1 VKEAVIASGG
11 RSDAQV
17 PGAFLDIVRRLPVYS
32 ARFAWRA
39 ATGVPASRADDAAR
53 FGCPSAVKPA
63 LRIGLSLL
71 LTVVCIVFFAR
82 GFDFREAV
90 RSLRAASPSLI
101 AASLFVNLAAY
112 LIRAWRW
119 RVLMS
124 PVKKGVGMYNLTS
137 TMLIGFM
144 ISFIVPFR
152 VGEVARP
159 VLLARRERVSTT
171 ATLATVA
178 LERLFD
184 VMTVMGLLLVFVLTA
199 RGSALVSSSANGAV
213 EHQASVFLRRA
224 IVATGALVAIALPLV
239 LVLVLFPNFVM
250 TITKRLHGRRHGAA
264 ARVTEIVEKLI
275 AGLGVMRSKN
285 QLAQCIALSFLM
297 WLTIDAS
304 VLLGVRAFNL
314 PLRFTDMFLLIVPLG
329 LGIVMPTPGGVGP
342 YEFFCKVSLSG
353 FWAVP
358 EASAAATAVTLH
370 AVTLLPTIALGLL
383 FMWHDGVRPAEVRK
397 IARIPG

>member
-1 VKEAVIASGG
+1 M
-11 RSDAQV
+11 
-17 PGAFLDIVRRLPVYS
+17 
-32 ARFAWRA
+32 
-39 ATGVPASRADDAAR
+39 PASRADDAAR
-53 FGCPSAVKPA
+53 FGCPGAVKPA

-71 LTVVCIVFFAR
+71 LTIVCIVFFAR

-90 RSLRAASPSLI
+90 RSLRGASPSLI
-101 AASLFVNLAAY
+101 AASLIVNLIAY

-119 RVLMS
+119 RVLMA
-124 PVKKGVGMYNLTS
+124 PVKKNVGMYNLTS

-159 VLLARRERVSTT
+159 VLLARREKISTT

-213 EHQASVFLRRA
+213 EHQASVYLRRA
-224 IVATGALVAIALPLV
+224 IVATGGLVAVALPLV
-239 LVLVLFPNFVM
+239 LVLVLFPDFVM
-250 TITKRLHGRRHGAA
+250 RIMKRLHGRRHGGAA
-264 ARVTEIVEKLI
+264 ARVSEIVEKLI
-275 AGLGVMRSKN
+275 AGLGVMRSKT
-285 QLAQCIALSFLM
+285 QLVQCIALSLLM

-304 VLLGVRAFNL
+304 VLLGVRAFDL
-314 PLRFTDMFLLIVPLG
+314 SLRFTDMFLLIVPLG

-353 FWAVP
+353 FWGVP
-358 EASAAATAVTLH
+358 EASAAAAAVTLH
-370 AVTLLPTIALGLL
+370 AVTLLPTIALGLF
-383 FMWHDGVRPAEVRK
+383 FMWHGGVRPAEVRK
-397 IARIPG
+397 MAHIGVRKEGAAP

>member
-1 VKEAVIASGG
+1 
-11 RSDAQV
+11 
-17 PGAFLDIVRRLPVYS
+17 
-32 ARFAWRA
+32 
-39 ATGVPASRADDAAR
+39 
-53 FGCPSAVKPA
+53 VKPA
-63 LRIGLSLL
+63 LRVGISLL

-90 RSLRAASPSLI
+90 RSLRGASPSLI
-101 AASLFVNLAAY
+101 AASVFVNLVAY
-112 LIRAWRW
+112 LFRAWRW
-119 RVLMS
+119 RVLMA
-124 PVKKGVGMYNLTS
+124 PVKKGIGMYNLTS
-137 TMLIGFM
+137 TMFIGFM

-159 VLLARRERVSTT
+159 VLLARREKVSTT

-213 EHQASVFLRRA
+213 EHQASVYLRRA
-224 IVATGALVAIALPLV
+224 IVATGGLVAVALPLV
-239 LVLVLFPNFVM
+239 LVLVLFPDFVM
-250 TITKRLHGRRHGAA
+250 TIMKRLHGRRHGGAA
-264 ARVTEIVEKLI
+264 ARVT
-275 AGLGVMRSKN
+275 VMRSKT

-304 VLLGVRAFNL
+304 VLLGVRAFGL

-353 FWAVP
+353 FWGVP

-370 AVTLLPTIALGLL
+370 AVTLLPTIALGLF
-383 FMWHDGVRPAEVRK
+383 FMWHGGVRPAEVRK
-397 IARIPG
+397 MARIPG